1 MDFVTH
7 TLLAW
12 VLCDADDYKGTNLQP
27 NHRLRVLVEEITGMP
42 LRDVLALILLF
53 SMTFLQT
60 PPSQLKARMLR
71 YAQTAFSTYPKLRS
85 LLIAYDDTGYKK
97 AIERP
102 LKVAATFIPSPFVR
116 YPLINLNGRLLVID
130 PVSAAKTGEHFVAR
144 IVEEFGEQDHKQE
157 LTRLYESYAHQRVQT
172 VFPVGVLVNKELRK
186 LVAVGKVCD
195 QYIRMD
201 EGTVLLVEIKS
212 GFLADQKAVAL
223 SGAHLESALKNILE
237 DAFKQL
243 ANTRDNLLDKGSVLP
258 NDRVIMLLV
267 TRENFR
273 LPQVA
278 TLRTMM
284 PNLDALLTQIDSHE
298 NSEYCICCLD
308 EYDELLDLHKTGD
321 ISLSD
326 FFSDDAV
333 SGDKPIRSR
342 TGLAGRLRTG
352 ARIHVAEH
360 LHNAVDEA
368 SDHAGRLLTAMIS
381 DQN

>member
-1 MDFVTH
+1 M
-7 TLLAW
+7 
-12 VLCDADDYKGTNLQP
+12 
-27 NHRLRVLVEEITGMP
+27 
-42 LRDVLALILLF
+42 
-53 SMTFLQT
+53 S
-60 PPSQLKARMLR
+60 
-71 YAQTAFSTYPKLRS
+71 
-85 LLIAYDDTGYKK
+85 
-97 AIERP
+97 
-102 LKVAATFIPSPFVR
+102 
-116 YPLINLNGRLLVID
+116 
-130 PVSAAKTGEHFVAR
+130 
-144 IVEEFGEQDHKQE
+144 
-157 LTRLYESYAHQRVQT
+157 
-172 VFPVGVLVNKELRK
+172 
-186 LVAVGKVCD
+186 
-195 QYIRMD
+195 
-201 EGTVLLVEIKS
+201 
-212 GFLADQKAVAL
+212 DQKTVAL
-223 SGAHLESALKNILE
+223 SGAHLESALKNIVE

-243 ANTRDNLLDKGSVLP
+243 TNTRDHLRDGGRVLP

-278 TLRTMM
+278 VLRTMM
-284 PNLDALLTQIDSHE
+284 PNLDTFFTQIGE
-298 NSEYCICCLD
+298 LERSEYCICCLD
-308 EYDELLDLHKTGD
+308 EYDELLDLHRTGD